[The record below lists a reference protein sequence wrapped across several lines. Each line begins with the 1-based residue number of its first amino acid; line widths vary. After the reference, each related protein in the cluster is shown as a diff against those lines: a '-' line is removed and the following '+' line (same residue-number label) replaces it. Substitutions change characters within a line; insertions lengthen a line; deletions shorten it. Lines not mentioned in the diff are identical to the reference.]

1 MQEIPRPEY
10 PQPQFQRELWMNLN
24 GEWQFEF
31 DDPDVGLDQ
40 HWECGQKDF
49 TRRILVPFC
58 FESPMSGIGD
68 QQFHTPIWYR
78 RPFILDERWN
88 GKRVLLRFGAVDYR
102 ATVWINGRMG
112 GDHEGGHTPFA
123 MDVSRFLHPG
133 ENWIT
138 VRVEDPPDQY
148 IPRGKQYWEQES
160 RGIFYARTSGIW
172 QSVWLE
178 SVGSSYL
185 DKVRIN
191 TTNEGAVIF
200 DANIA
205 RWTIGLEFAAIISY
219 NGQVLTTS
227 IGHCE
232 DYLSTVAATIR
243 NPKLWWP
250 HAPHLY
256 DVTFELRAGDV
267 VLDRVNSYFG
277 FRTVGTEGKDVL
289 LNGKRMYLKF
299 VLDQGYWPQSN
310 MTPPSDEAIQYD
322 IRMTKEFGFNG
333 ARKHQKIE
341 DPRYY
346 YWADKMGILV
356 SAEMAN
362 AYQFDEGSV
371 SRVTREW
378 IEAVERDYNHPSVI
392 IWVPLN
398 ESWGVP
404 NLRDSRQ
411 QNHLRAMYA
420 LTRSLDSTRLVIDN
434 DGWEHTE
441 MTDLFAIHDYTTD
454 GALFYERF
462 KDVGKPGVPIPGF
475 ATPVLVQGCSYNGA
489 PVYLSEFGGIA
500 FNPPDNPIP
509 VNSWGYSGVENTAEE
524 ALTRMSG
531 LYEAISRIPG
541 FCGVCYTQLVDVEQE
556 INGLLTYD
564 RRLKY
569 DPAEMRKINA
579 LLP

>member
-1 MQEIPRPEY
+1 
-10 PQPQFQRELWMNLN
+10 
-24 GEWQFEF
+24 
-31 DDPDVGLDQ
+31 
-40 HWECGQKDF
+40 
-49 TRRILVPFC
+49 
-58 FESPMSGIGD
+58 
-68 QQFHTPIWYR
+68 
-78 RPFILDERWN
+78 
-88 GKRVLLRFGAVDYR
+88 
-102 ATVWINGRMG
+102 
-112 GDHEGGHTPFA
+112 
-123 MDVSRFLHPG
+123 
-133 ENWIT
+133 
-138 VRVEDPPDQY
+138 
-148 IPRGKQYWEQES
+148 
-160 RGIFYARTSGIW
+160 
-172 QSVWLE
+172 
-178 SVGSSYL
+178 
-185 DKVRIN
+185 
-191 TTNEGAVIF
+191 
-200 DANIA
+200 
-205 RWTIGLEFAAIISY
+205 
-219 NGQVLTTS
+219 VLTTS

-256 DVTFELRAGDV
+256 DVTFELRSGDV
-267 VLDRVNSYFG
+267 VLDRVHSYFG

-341 DPRYY
+341 DPRFY

-371 SRVTREW
+371 GRLTREW
-378 IEAVERDYNHPSVI
+378 IEALERDYNHPSVV

-411 QNHLRAMYA
+411 QHHLRAMYA

-454 GALFYERF
+454 GVLFYERF
-462 KDVGKPGVPIPGF
+462 KDVGKAGVPIPGF
-475 ATPVLVQGCSYNGA
+475 ATPVLCQGCSYNGA

-509 VNSWGYSGVENTAEE
+509 VNSWGYSGVEKTAEE
-524 ALTRMSG
+524 ATIRMRG

-569 DPAEMRKINA
+569 DPAEIRKINA